1 MDFNDLVVEFLVISR
16 SIGVLGSLGHSFL
29 PVELR
34 AAFCWFSAK
43 QGKSGKKDV
52 LPGPRSNLAS
62 LLADLCSRM
71 TCSRTLASLMTTGRR
86 PVSQLESRK
95 EIGLRGEGQYILHS
109 ASGTCTFF
117 VVLWPGSFVYMMLLV
132 STWPRC
138 MKCASCLIWLCFA
151 RSSGIE

>member
-62 LLADLCSRM
+62 LPAGLCSCM
-71 TCSRTLASLMTTGRR
+71 TCPRTLASLMTTGQR

-95 EIGLRGEGQYILHS
+95 EIGPRGQGQYILHS
-109 ASGTCTFF
+109 ASGTSTFF
-117 VVLWPGSFVYMMLLV
+117 VVL
-132 STWPRC
+132 
-138 MKCASCLIWLCFA
+138 
-151 RSSGIE
+151 

>member
-52 LPGPRSNLAS
+52 LPGPHSKSVS
-62 LLADLCSRM
+62 LPAGLCSGM
-71 TCSRTLASLMTTGRR
+71 TCPRTLASLMTTGRR
-86 PVSQLESRK
+86 PVLQLESK
-95 EIGLRGEGQYILHS
+95 QEIGLRGEGQYILHS

>member
-1 MDFNDLVVEFLVISR
+1 MDFNDLMAVFLVISR
-16 SIGVLGSLGHSFL
+16 SSSVVGSPGHSFQ
-29 PVELR
+29 PAELR

-52 LPGPRSNLAS
+52 LPGPHSQSVS
-62 LLADLCSRM
+62 LPAGLCSGM
-71 TCSRTLASLMTTGRR
+71 TCPRTLASLMTTGRR
-86 PVSQLESRK
+86 PVLQLESK
-95 EIGLRGEGQYILHS
+95 QEIGLRGEGQYILHS